1 MGRHEKKP
9 SKKKVKIEWSKLV
22 CLLTILAGLLIVQE
36 CLFLMYL
43 CIKGA
48 TPPRPPGLPL
58 RPA

>member
-48 TPPRPPGLPL
+48 TLPRPPG
-58 RPA
+58 